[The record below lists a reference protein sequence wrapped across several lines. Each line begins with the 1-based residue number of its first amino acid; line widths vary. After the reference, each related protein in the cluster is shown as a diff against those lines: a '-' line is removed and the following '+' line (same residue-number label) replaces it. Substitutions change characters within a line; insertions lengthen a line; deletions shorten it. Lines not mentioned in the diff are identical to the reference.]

1 MKMGFPDKPL
11 VPASSGA
18 TKERLEQKYRE
29 VRQGK
34 VL

>member
-1 MKMGFPDKPL
+1 L